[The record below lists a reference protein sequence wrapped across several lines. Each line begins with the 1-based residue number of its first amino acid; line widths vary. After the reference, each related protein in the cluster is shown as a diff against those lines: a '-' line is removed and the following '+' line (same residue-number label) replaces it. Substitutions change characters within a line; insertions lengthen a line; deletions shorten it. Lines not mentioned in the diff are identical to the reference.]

1 MKTVELYAIGKCNY
15 NDNTGYWIYYLEWN
29 GVVLK
34 RGDRCDL
41 NCRLSPTKVTLYA
54 IYKAL
59 TALNESCIV
68 KIHTRSNVGLNNVKN
83 SPNKDFIKSIHD
95 VIINAGHQVS
105 WDTNFDNNKIDMW
118 EKKYG
123 NKSNN
128 HMSYKDRI
136 EKEKQE
142 KLKKQQE
149 EQEAYDK
156 YIEQQAMEAKGWREM
171 YSDLMG
177 PSQGTWVEGSGGY
190 Q

>member
-95 VIINAGHQVS
+95 VIIKN
-105 WDTNFDNNKIDMW
+105 M
-118 EKKYG
+118 
-123 NKSNN
+123 KSLA
-128 HMSYKDRI
+128 SI
-136 EKEKQE
+136 
-142 KLKKQQE
+142 L
-149 EQEAYDK
+149 
-156 YIEQQAMEAKGWREM
+156 
-171 YSDLMG
+171 
-177 PSQGTWVEGSGGY
+177 
-190 Q
+190 